1 MIFYHV
7 LFKVFLVVCI
17 FTAFSLCVPTPDP
30 APEPHRGWG
39 RGWGGGWG
47 HGGWGHRPWGGWGY
61 GGWRPGGAIIIVPVR
76 RGWW

>member
-1 MIFYHV
+1 MSFNQV
-7 LFKVFLVVCI
+7 LLKVFVILSI
-17 FTAFSLCVPTPDP
+17 FAGFSLCVP

-39 RGWGGGWG
+39 GGWGGGWG

-76 RGWW
+76 RHWW